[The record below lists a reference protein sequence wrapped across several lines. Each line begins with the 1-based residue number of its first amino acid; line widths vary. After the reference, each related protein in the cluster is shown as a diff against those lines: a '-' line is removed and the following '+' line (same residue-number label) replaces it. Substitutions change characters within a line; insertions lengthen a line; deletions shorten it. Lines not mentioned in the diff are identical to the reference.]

1 MKCYVFTQRVTCS
14 FLVSPVPSYVLC
26 TKCWYLVPNEYT
38 TSCSEMECL
47 STKLVMLLHRV
58 SLQADDTGLEGG
70 CPESRECVSRKEG
83 VWSGGVSLLL
93 LWDHRL

>member
-14 FLVSPVPSYVLC
+14 FLVSLVPSYVLR

-38 TSCSEMECL
+38 ESCSEMECL
-47 STKLVMLLHRV
+47 STKLFTLHQV
-58 SLQADDTGLEGG
+58 SLKIDDTGLEGG
-70 CPESRECVSRKEG
+70 WPESRECVSREEG
-83 VWSGGVSLLL
+83 IWSGGVSLML